1 MWYLFEPRSDNY
13 YYDDDGSGGSK
24 PSWDWK
30 FILWLP
36 VIVLLMFFIGI
47 APFLMMVWYFLND
60 VYTTLKKTVETGRLS
75 YPFLVKV
82 GVVVAI
88 ILSILWL
95 GHSPN
100 TPIHLGVY
108 LVLAIG
114 FVLIFTI
121 LPIFALCVHGI
132 LKIHLFLNT
141 KLGGFKSFALYII
154 FLGVAL
160 ATFIFYLGFSRLP
173 SSTAARQTETPKA
186 ENISSPTL
194 TSTSTALIIPE
205 ISINILVDDFIP
217 QPYQGDSIYFYN
229 RIGGDRGAL
238 NNSNVSWGNGY
249 VGVTLTKR
257 NTWGGIWMSL
267 NHPIREGQSIKFS
280 AIFPPQILLPYQAR
294 ITGVIISVA
303 DATPSKIFRVELK
316 DSNNN
321 LQWASEMTLNG
332 DQQTMNVDLP
342 PLQDISQLVL
352 VLDQGAAGDFMV
364 IDNISLIATI
374 PVNDTETNA
383 FVWSYGMLL
392 NNWNPSTGL
401 VRDKATD
408 ASGEFDA
415 IQATGSLAAATAL
428 AAQVGVI
435 DRTDAV
441 AIVSKI
447 SDTLLNKL
455 PRKHGLWPHWVT
467 TSPDGRIEIVPV
479 TEWSS
484 VDTVIAA
491 IGLLDAQQSLGL
503 ETSAT
508 EQILREIEWNTLV
521 TEKGISHGY
530 SYDDK
535 LIPYAWD
542 VFGGESW
549 LVELAYASATGNLVP
564 VAYPSTQTANGSGFI
579 DELAW
584 LYIMPPTKLDYWGT
598 NWASYR
604 VAAAEKQISYYASND
619 PSSCFAQ
626 SGLFGLSAA
635 EAAVPARVTK
645 EDIYQ
650 AFGVGGQFASV
661 NDGTALL
668 GSPVIAPHYSAMI
681 ASLFPQTAIRMWNWL
696 ITSGHFLPLN
706 NVESLTFPSGSIC
719 DSTHAEWNQ
728 LKGSWNLALQTLG
741 WGRYL
746 AERDG
751 YIPAVWL
758 ATKANPFLNKGYLLL
773 APNES
778 SNASQSNG
786 SLSAILKNSNIP
798 CEDESDYKMTL
809 SGIYRYKITDAYGDV
824 KYYSVEQTSESQEIA
839 YYSALGW
846 PPGDAFLPQWI
857 SSTTKTGMEN
867 ITTRI
872 GTFQAFQ
879 IDTIQEYRIQTMD
892 HSDPSGTVTRS
903 EWYVCGVGLIHAM
916 LNNSGMYQTRTFE
929 RQSELELISFTPL
942 P

>member
-1 MWYLFEPRSDNY
+1 MWYLFEPRSNNY
-13 YYDDDGSGGSK
+13 YYDDDNSGGSES
-24 PSWDWK
+24 SWDWK
-30 FILWLP
+30 FFLWLP
-36 VIVLLMFFIGI
+36 VIVLIMFFIGI
-47 APFLMMVWYFLND
+47 APLLMLVWYFLND
-60 VYTTLKKTVETGRLS
+60 VYTTLKRTVETGRLS
-75 YPFLVKV
+75 YPLLVKA

-88 ILSILWL
+88 ILSLIW
-95 GHSPN
+95 GCHSPN
-100 TPIHLGVY
+100 TPIRLGFY

-121 LPIFALCVHGI
+121 LPIFALCVHRI
-132 LKIHLFLNT
+132 LKIQLFLNT
-141 KLGGFKSFALYII
+141 KLGGFKSYALYIV

-160 ATFIFYLGFSRLP
+160 TTFIFYLGILRLP

-186 ENISSPTL
+186 ENISGPTL
-194 TSTSTALIIPE
+194 ASPSPALIIPE
-205 ISINILVDDFIP
+205 LSIYILVDDFIP
-217 QPYQGDSIYFYN
+217 QPYQQDTIYFYN

-238 NNSNVSWGNGY
+238 NNSNVSWGNGD
-249 VGVTLTKR
+249 VNVALTKGT
-257 NTWGGIWMSL
+257 TWGGLWMSL
-267 NHPIREGQSIKFS
+267 NHPIREGQGIKFS
-280 AIFPPQILLPYQAR
+280 AILSPQILLPYQGR
-294 ITGVIISVA
+294 ITGIIITIA
-303 DATPSKIFRVELK
+303 DATPSKIFRAELK
-316 DSNNN
+316 DSNNY
-321 LQWASEMTLNG
+321 LQWASEMTLSG
-332 DQQTMNVDLP
+332 DQQTMSVDLP
-342 PLQDISQLVL
+342 PLQEISQLVL
-352 VLDQGAAGDFMV
+352 VLDQGAVGDFVV

-374 PVNDTETNA
+374 PVHDTETNA

-467 TSPDGRIEIVPV
+467 TSPDGRIEIVPF

-491 IGLLDAQQSLGL
+491 IGLLDAQQSLGM

-508 EQILREIEWNTLV
+508 EQVLREIEWNNLV

-549 LVELAYASATGNLVP
+549 LVELAYASATGSIAP
-564 VAYPSTQTANGSGFI
+564 VAYPSTLTANGSGFI

-584 LYIMPPTKLDYWGT
+584 LYIMPPTALDYWGT

-604 VAAAEKQISYYASND
+604 MAAADKQISYYASND
-619 PSSCFAQ
+619 PSSCITQF
-626 SGLFGLSAA
+626 GLFGLSAA

-645 EDIYQ
+645 DDIYQ

-668 GSPVIAPHYSAMI
+668 GSPVITPHYSAMI
-681 ASLFPQTAIRMWNWL
+681 ASLFPQTAIRVWNWL
-696 ITSGHFLPLN
+696 ITYGHFSPLN

-719 DSTHAEWNQ
+719 DSTNAEWNQ

-746 AERDG
+746 AERNG
-751 YIPAVWL
+751 NIPALWL

-778 SNASQSNG
+778 SNASQSND

-798 CEDESDYKMTL
+798 CKDESDYKMSL
-809 SGIYRYKITDAYGDV
+809 SGIYHYKITDVFGDI
-824 KYYSVEQTSESQEIA
+824 KYYSVEQISKSQDIE
-839 YYSALGW
+839 YGSTLGW
-846 PPGDAFLPQWI
+846 PPGEVYLPQWI

-872 GTFQAFQ
+872 GTFQALQ
-879 IDTIQEYRIQTMD
+879 IDTLQEYRLQTMD
-892 HSDPSGTVTRS
+892 HSDPSGTVQRS
-903 EWYVCGVGLIHAM
+903 ESYVCGVGLIRAM
-916 LNNSGMYQTRTFE
+916 MNNSGMYQSRTFE